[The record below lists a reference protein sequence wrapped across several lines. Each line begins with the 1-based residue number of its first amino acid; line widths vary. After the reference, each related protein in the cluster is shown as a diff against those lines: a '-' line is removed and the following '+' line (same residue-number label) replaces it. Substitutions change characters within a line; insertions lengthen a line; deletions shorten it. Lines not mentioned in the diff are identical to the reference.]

1 MRHFGVRNES
11 LRAFSTKTEKA
22 FTAMLR
28 AAESA
33 GALKETADR
42 KAVVDI
48 LYLLR
53 NKTTLK
59 FTGKMP
65 IAKNLLGFLNIQES
79 TEYLS
84 FLKKQMHKTAPF
96 IGEFMFYVNE
106 LYVFTDIQFVAN
118 PNAFAN
124 LFYDA
129 TYLLFENSNPTK
141 LAAIYAKQNDDV
153 KNEFNEKTFVKKYS
167 E

>member
-1 MRHFGVRNES
+1 
-11 LRAFSTKTEKA
+11 
-22 FTAMLR
+22 
-28 AAESA
+28 
-33 GALKETADR
+33 
-42 KAVVDI
+42 
-48 LYLLR
+48 
-53 NKTTLK
+53 
-59 FTGKMP
+59 
-65 IAKNLLGFLNIQES
+65 
-79 TEYLS
+79 
-84 FLKKQMHKTAPF
+84 MHKTAPF

-167 E
+167 EQVTALFNSLLSSTLKISSDNFKVTSKSILLIPFPYTLCLPLSPSL